1 MCWLQAAGG
10 EDDGER
16 RDETILS
23 LFLEVRAD
31 WMLRPCSSASRRLT
45 RGLCS
50 CRVQKSAGDEKK
62 GDLLRPENLR
72 ELRDVIM
79 NFQIAGR
86 GLATPPPNACETCET
101 NDVCVVHAPMS
112 TGRDTVAQAL
122 AWSVY
127 LLSLHPDVQEKVH
140 DEAVAVLGNT
150 PVEEVGPA
158 SGYGM
163 SEYAA
168 ERGADVVDLVS
179 FPLCAR

>member
-1 MCWLQAAGG
+1 MS
-10 EDDGER
+10 R
-16 RDETILS
+16 T
-23 LFLEVRAD
+23 LFECQ
-31 WMLRPCSSASRRLT
+31 PKT

-86 GLATPPPNACETCET
+86 GSATPPPNACEACET
-101 NDVCVVHAPMS
+101 DDVYVVHAPML

-140 DEAVAVLGNT
+140 DEAVVVLGNT

-163 SEYAA
+163 STG
-168 ERGADVVDLVS
+168 RS
-179 FPLCAR
+179 RC